1 MILLL
6 YKPRK
11 LSSNTAVNIVK
22 KTLNVKKAG
31 HLGTLDVE
39 AEGLLPVTI
48 NSATKLFDYFLD
60 KVKVY
65 TTKIKFGEYSATYD
79 LEGEITKV
87 EGVVEREKLERTI
100 QNYTGKILQTPPEYS
115 AKKINGKRAYKLAEQ
130 GIKVELKPKIVE
142 IFSIKILKQIDLNFF
157 ELEITCSAGTY
168 IRALARDIAKDLS
181 TSAVCFASKSAVV
194 SFLVFCLLY
203 FPCVSTFSVLLKE
216 IGKKWTFI
224 GILIEFIIAYLT
236 AFIFYTVGR
245 CFEVFGFMR
254 VFVVLLAIVL
264 IILSVFV
271 IYRKIKNRKTC
282 PYESSCGGCK
292 RGRK

>member
-1 MILLL
+1 MKIEAKNLDSGILLL

-87 EGVVEREKLERTI
+87 EGVVEREKLERII

-181 TSAVCFASKSAVV
+181 TSAVCYDIIRTKCGDFDINNSYTIEDIKNGNYKLVGTDSVFDLPSITISNECEQKLLNGAVIRIDLTDGDYKLFNKKFIGLATV
-194 SFLVFCLLY
+194 KNS
-203 FPCVSTFSVLLKE
+203 LLK
-216 IGKKWTFI
+216 I
-224 GILIEFIIAYLT
+224 
-236 AFIFYTVGR
+236 
-245 CFEVFGFMR
+245 
-254 VFVVLLAIVL
+254 
-264 IILSVFV
+264 
-271 IYRKIKNRKTC
+271 KIRLF
-282 PYESSCGGCK
+282 
-292 RGRK
+292 